1 MNTDCF
7 RCGAG
12 EEKSGKN
19 KTRSFSLASIESF
32 PSLPRQRKLIISI
45 PCRLYHVKLS
55 SHSSRLYCGF
65 KLISLCRHRLASS
78 PSFGKRCGGGKRFQ
92 VLIATRGTKGE
103 KFQQE
108 NVVAL
113 KRVHDQLGFGED
125 YAISRLPKGGGWGE
139 ARIMKRSR
147 LRTLR
152 PSG

>member
-65 KLISLCRHRLASS
+65 KLISLCRYDLPRRPLPGSDV
-78 PSFGKRCGGGKRFQ
+78 GVEKRFQ

-125 YAISRLPKGGGWGE
+125 YAISRLLKGGGWGRRE
-139 ARIMKRSR
+139 
-147 LRTLR
+147 L
-152 PSG
+152 